1 MEKRSIMFEVWSNLS
16 VGGED
21 EDQEKLGGSRV
32 VRGMLSR

>member
-1 MEKRSIMFEVWSNLS
+1 MFEVWSNLS